1 MEYCIMCRYY
11 NGGFCY
17 NFNIFADPNNSC
29 DYIDLIINYNKP
41 EVEKNVGY

>member
-29 DYIDLIINYNKP
+29 DYQTPIYDKL
-41 EVEKNVGY
+41 EVEKNV